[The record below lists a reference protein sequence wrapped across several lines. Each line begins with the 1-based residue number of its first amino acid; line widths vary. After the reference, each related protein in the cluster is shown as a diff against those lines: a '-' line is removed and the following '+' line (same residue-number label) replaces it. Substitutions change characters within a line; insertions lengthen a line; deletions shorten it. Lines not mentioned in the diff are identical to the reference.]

1 LGGGLTSLLRPSPD
15 DRFGIGAKLYC
26 LWAATAIGVSLLLA
40 GPTAET
46 ITRLL
51 VLAFIAG
58 QYVFRA
64 ALVNALPR
72 LPPQARFI
80 TMGVLLAAVVEG
92 FHMISKPVYSSLLVG
107 PDTSPADALRFYG
120 IDLLVTTPAY
130 VVIFAVIWFLINRFH
145 YGLWS
150 YIVVM
155 GLGQA
160 LGDGGVFFFA
170 AAPQMV
176 VFLPYPMT
184 NYHACNV
191 LPFVATRDARPAAR
205 VAGRRAWLAVPV
217 LIAVYLVCGSLIK
230 LAGRAAGLDPG

>member
-1 LGGGLTSLLRPSPD
+1 MASHDDSP
-15 DRFGIGAKLYC
+15 GVGAKLYC
-26 LWAATAIGVSLLLA
+26 LWAVTAIGVSVVLA
-40 GPTAET
+40 GPSAET

-51 VLAFIAG
+51 VLAFMGA

-64 ALVNALPR
+64 TLVNALPG
-72 LPPQARFI
+72 LAPQARFI
-80 TMGVLLAAVVEG
+80 AMGVLLAAVVEG
-92 FHMISKPVYSSLLVG
+92 FHMVSKPVYSSLLVG
-107 PDTSPADALRFYG
+107 PDTSPADALRFYA

-130 VVIFAVIWFLINRFH
+130 VVVFAVIWFLINRFH

-160 LGDGGVFFFA
+160 LGDGGAFYFA
-170 AAPQMV
+170 ETPQMLL
-176 VFLPYPMT
+176 FLPYPMT

-191 LPFVATRDARPAAR
+191 LPFVATRDTLPTTR
-205 VAGRRAWLAVPV
+205 VAGMRSWLAVPA
-217 LIAVYLVCGSLIK
+217 LIAVYLACGSLIK

>member
-1 LGGGLTSLLRPSPD
+1 M
-15 DRFGIGAKLYC
+15 A
-26 LWAATAIGVSLLLA
+26 LA

-58 QYVFRA
+58 QYLLRA
-64 ALVNALPR
+64 TLVNALPR
-72 LPPQARFI
+72 LPPRVRFI

-92 FHMISKPVYSSLLVG
+92 FHMISKPVYSSLRVG
-107 PDTSPADALRFYG
+107 LDTSPADALRFYA

-130 VVIFAVIWFLINRFH
+130 VLIFAVIWFLINRYH

-160 LGDGGVFFFA
+160 LGDGGIFFFA
-170 AAPQMV
+170 AAPPMLA
-176 VFLPYPMT
+176 FLPYPMT

-191 LPFVATRDARPAAR
+191 LPFVATRDKLPAAR
-205 VAGRRAWLAVPV
+205 VAGMRTWVAVPA
-217 LIAVYLVCGSLIK
+217 LIAVYLASGSVIK
-230 LAGRAAGLDPG
+230 LVGRAAGLDPG

>member
-1 LGGGLTSLLRPSPD
+1 LQLSGVVSTSPG

-26 LWAATAIGVSLLLA
+26 LWAATAIGVSLVLA
-40 GPTAET
+40 GPSVET

-51 VLAFIAG
+51 VLAFIAA

-64 ALVNALPR
+64 RLVNALPGLSPR
-72 LPPQARFI
+72 ARFI

-92 FHMISKPVYSSLLVG
+92 FHMISKPVYSSLVVG
-107 PDTSPADALRFYG
+107 PDTSPADALRFYA
-120 IDLLVTTPAY
+120 IDLAVTTPAY
-130 VVIFAVIWFLINRFH
+130 VVIFAVIWVLINRFH
-145 YGLWS
+145 YGLWT

-160 LGDGGVFFFA
+160 LGDGGAFYFA
-170 AAPQMV
+170 AAPQML

-191 LPFVATRDARPAAR
+191 LPFVATRDALPATRP
-205 VAGRRAWLAVPV
+205 AGRRSWVAVLV

>member
-1 LGGGLTSLLRPSPD
+1 MTRLLTPSPD

-26 LWAATAIGVSLLLA
+26 LWAATAIGVSLVLA

-64 ALVNALPR
+64 TLVNALPR

-107 PDTSPADALRFYG
+107 PDTLPAEALWFYG

-130 VVIFAVIWFLINRFH
+130 IVIFAVIWFLINRFH

-191 LPFVATRDARPAAR
+191 LPFVATRDALPAAR

-217 LIAVYLVCGSLIK
+217 LIAVYLV
-230 LAGRAAGLDPG
+230 

>member
-1 LGGGLTSLLRPSPD
+1 MTRLLTASPD

-26 LWAATAIGVSLLLA
+26 LWAATAIGVSLVLA
-40 GPTAET
+40 GPSAET

-51 VLAFIAG
+51 VLVFIAA

-64 ALVNALPR
+64 SLVKALPG
-72 LPPQARFI
+72 LAPQARFI

-92 FHMISKPVYSSLLVG
+92 FHMISKPVYSSLLVV
-107 PDTSPADALRFYG
+107 PDTSPADALRFYA
-120 IDLLVTTPAY
+120 IDVLVTTPAY
-130 VVIFAVIWFLINRFH
+130 VVIFAVIWFLICRYH

-155 GLGQA
+155 GMGQA

-170 AAPQMV
+170 AAPQML

-191 LPFVATRDARPAAR
+191 LPFVATRDALPAPR
-205 VAGRRAWLAVPV
+205 VVGGRSWVAVPV
-217 LIAVYLVCGSLIK
+217 LIAVYLVCGSVIK

>member
-1 LGGGLTSLLRPSPD
+1 MTRPLTPSPD
-15 DRFGIGAKLYC
+15 DRFGIGARLYC
-26 LWAATAIGVSLLLA
+26 LWAVTAIGVSMVLA
-40 GPTAET
+40 GPIAET

-51 VLAFIAG
+51 VLAFIAA

-72 LPPQARFI
+72 LAPRTRFVA
-80 TMGVLLAAVVEG
+80 MGVLLAAVVEG

-107 PDTSPADALRFYG
+107 PDTSPADALRFYA

-130 VVIFAVIWFLINRFH
+130 VVIFAVIWFLINRYH

-150 YIVVM
+150 YIVTM

-170 AAPQMV
+170 AAPQMLA
-176 VFLPYPMT
+176 FLPYPMT

-191 LPFVATRDARPAAR
+191 LPFVATRDALPAAR
-205 VAGRRAWLAVPV
+205 AAGWRSWIAVLV

>member
-1 LGGGLTSLLRPSPD
+1 VSRPPTPSPD

-26 LWAATAIGVSLLLA
+26 LWAATAIGVSMVLA
-40 GPTAET
+40 GATAET

-58 QYVFRA
+58 QYMFRA
-64 ALVNALPR
+64 RLMNALPR
-72 LPPQARFI
+72 LAPRARFI

-107 PDTSPADALRFYG
+107 LDTPPSHALRLYA
-120 IDLLVTTPAY
+120 IDLLATTPAY
-130 VVIFAVIWFLINRFH
+130 VLIFAVIWFFISRYR

-155 GLGQA
+155 GLGQV
-160 LGDGGVFFFA
+160 LGDGGIFFFA
-170 AAPQMV
+170 AAPQLV
-176 VFLPYPMT
+176 IFLPYPMT

-191 LPFVATRDARPAAR
+191 LPFVATRDALPVAR
-205 VAGRRAWLAVPV
+205 AGGRRGWVAVPA
-217 LIAVYLVCGSLIK
+217 LIAVYLVCGSVIK
-230 LAGRAAGLDPG
+230 LVGRAAGLDPG

>member
-1 LGGGLTSLLRPSPD
+1 LTRLLTASPD

-26 LWAATAIGVSLLLA
+26 LWAATAIGVSLVLA
-40 GPTAET
+40 GPSAET

-58 QYVFRA
+58 QWVFRA
-64 ALVNALPR
+64 ALVKALPG
-72 LPPQARFI
+72 LAPQARFI

-107 PDTSPADALRFYG
+107 LDTSPADALRFYA

-130 VVIFAVIWFLINRFH
+130 VVIFALIWFLTNRFH

-170 AAPQMV
+170 AAPQML

-191 LPFVATRDARPAAR
+191 MPFVATRDALPAAR
-205 VAGRRAWLAVPV
+205 VAGGRSWVAVPA
-217 LIAVYLVCGSLIK
+217 LIAVYLLCGSVIK
-230 LAGRAAGLDPG
+230 LAGRAAGLEPG

>member
-1 LGGGLTSLLRPSPD
+1 MKWPS

-26 LWAATAIGVSLLLA
+26 MWAAISIGLSIVLA
-40 GPTAET
+40 GPTTET
-46 ITRLL
+46 ITRVL

-58 QYVFRA
+58 QYVIRA
-64 ALVNALPR
+64 RLVNALPKLAPR
-72 LPPQARFI
+72 ARFI

-92 FHMISKPVYSSLLVG
+92 FHMISKPVYSSLVVG
-107 PDTSPADALRFYG
+107 LDTPPSDALRFYA

-130 VVIFAVIWFLINRFH
+130 VVIFAVIWFFINRYH
-145 YGLWS
+145 YALWS

-170 AAPQMV
+170 AAPQLL

-191 LPFVATRDARPAAR
+191 LPFVATRDALPVAR
-205 VAGRRAWLAVPV
+205 AAGRRSWVAVPA
-217 LIAVYLVCGSLIK
+217 LIAVYLVCGSFIK

>member
-1 LGGGLTSLLRPSPD
+1 M
-15 DRFGIGAKLYC
+15 LYC
-26 LWAATAIGVSLLLA
+26 LWAATAIGVSMALA
-40 GPTAET
+40 GLTAET

-51 VLAFIAG
+51 VLAFIGG

-64 ALVNALPR
+64 KLVNALPR
-72 LPPQARFI
+72 LAPQARFV

-92 FHMISKPVYSSLLVG
+92 FHMISKPVYASLLVG
-107 PDTSPADALRFYG
+107 LDTSPADALRFYA
-120 IDLLVTTPAY
+120 IDLIVTTPAY
-130 VVIFAVIWFLINRFH
+130 VVIFALIWFLIRRYH

-160 LGDGGVFFFA
+160 LGDGGIFFFA
-170 AAPQMV
+170 AAPQLL

-191 LPFVATRDARPAAR
+191 LPFVATRGAVSAAR
-205 VAGRRAWLAVPV
+205 TASRRSWVAVPA
-217 LIAVYLVCGSLIK
+217 LIAAYLACGSLIK

>member
-1 LGGGLTSLLRPSPD
+1 MPSQD
-15 DRFGIGAKLYC
+15 DRFGTGAKLYC
-26 LWAATAIGVSLLLA
+26 LWAATAIGVSLVLA
-40 GPTAET
+40 GPTVET

-64 ALVNALPR
+64 ALVKALPR
-72 LPPQARFI
+72 LAPPVRFI

-107 PDTSPADALRFYG
+107 PDTSPADALRFYA
-120 IDLLVTTPAY
+120 IDLLVTTPAH
-130 VVIFAVIWFLINRFH
+130 VVIFAVIWFLINRYH

-150 YIVVM
+150 YTVVM

-160 LGDGGVFFFA
+160 LGDGGIFFFA
-170 AAPQMV
+170 AAPGLL

-191 LPFVATRDARPAAR
+191 LPFVATRDALP
-205 VAGRRAWLAVPV
+205 AGRVVGRRSWLAVPA
-217 LIAVYLVCGSLIK
+217 LIAVYLACGSVIK
-230 LAGRAAGLDPG
+230 LAGRAAGLDTG